1 MGNVIT
7 SQDLNGLTVLFY
19 PTTAGERWMCTCE
32 CASLATCDGMTG
44 YGKCLCG
51 HMAAEMVLIGRHS
64 VLGGGTMA
72 GMWRDDPRHFITRH
86 IFT

>member
-1 MGNVIT
+1 M
-7 SQDLNGLTVLFY
+7 S
-19 PTTAGERWMCTCE
+19 
-32 CASLATCDGMTG
+32 ASEATCDGMTG

-72 GMWRDDPRHFITRH
+72 GMWREMITA
-86 IFT
+86 TS

>member
-1 MGNVIT
+1 MLSPPGI
-7 SQDLNGLTVLFY
+7 LTVSQFY
-19 PTTAGERWMCTCE
+19 FIQQPPGRDGCVCTCV
-32 CASLATCDGMTG
+32 CASQATCDGMTG

-72 GMWRDDPRHFITRH
+72 GMWRDDHRLFITRH
-86 IFT
+86 LFT